1 LRIQINQILLIAS
14 LLSVAALVSQAPS
27 GAFAADL
34 LDRGPVKFN
43 ILNREGT
50 ATIGSSTY
58 TADRNPDRI
67 VLRGENRYLNGE
79 FDLETEVFSPDSA
92 GGFPNLVSFGHSFYN
107 ADGTPRLESH
117 ADFGSGIASCVE
129 YRGPNL
135 EPQVRTAAITFPS
148 DTWAG
153 ASILLPIEQFLRG
166 GGAGKL
172 TLHVFSCAPS
182 PKVFTVTITS
192 AGKTAPWR
200 YSTAEPMQ
208 IDAKPDFGWLNILVA
223 PFVPKLRAW
232 FDPAHDWTMIGV
244 SLARYYGGPEIL
256 MIRDEHSSAPG
267 TSDAH
272 SPPQS
277 MSAPR

>member
-1 LRIQINQILLIAS
+1 SHPAEPHDRVDQSDSSIVQRKRFGDIGRTQMKDGRVISFEHGHRHQQSEQEPQIASFLAGGDQLPSRGSFRNSFAGVVLWLTHADNFGARDQALSLPNPGASAAAALATELRLRIQINRILLIAS

-135 EPQVRTAAITFPS
+135 EPQVRTAA
-148 DTWAG
+148 
-153 ASILLPIEQFLRG
+153 
-166 GGAGKL
+166 
-172 TLHVFSCAPS
+172 
-182 PKVFTVTITS
+182 
-192 AGKTAPWR
+192 
-200 YSTAEPMQ
+200 
-208 IDAKPDFGWLNILVA
+208 
-223 PFVPKLRAW
+223 
-232 FDPAHDWTMIGV
+232 
-244 SLARYYGGPEIL
+244 
-256 MIRDEHSSAPG
+256 
-267 TSDAH
+267 
-272 SPPQS
+272 
-277 MSAPR
+277 